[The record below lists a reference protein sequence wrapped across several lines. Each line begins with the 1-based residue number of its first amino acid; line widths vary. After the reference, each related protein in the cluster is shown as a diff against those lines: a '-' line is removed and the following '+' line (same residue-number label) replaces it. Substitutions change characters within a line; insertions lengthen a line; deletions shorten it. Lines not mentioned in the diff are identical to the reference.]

1 MCWLYTLC
9 EVTNNSK
16 TVESTLHIK
25 RYSSNTSMTRFL
37 GLVCENTT
45 IRCVGRIYTVL
56 FGINFYVAKNTYWG
70 PVRLVERE

>member
-1 MCWLYTLC
+1 
-9 EVTNNSK
+9 
-16 TVESTLHIK
+16 
-25 RYSSNTSMTRFL
+25 MTRFL